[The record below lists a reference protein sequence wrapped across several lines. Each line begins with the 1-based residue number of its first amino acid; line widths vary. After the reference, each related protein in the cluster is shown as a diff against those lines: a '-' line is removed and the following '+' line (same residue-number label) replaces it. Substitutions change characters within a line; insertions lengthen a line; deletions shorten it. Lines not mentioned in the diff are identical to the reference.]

1 MAAGTTVA
9 SADSTGTGAPARRA
23 RPSLPRRFLAHRLAL
38 LAALFLVLAVGAAVL
53 APLIAPYPPERILGS
68 RLAAPGGRFILGS
81 DQAGRD
87 VLSRLLYG
95 GQISLAVGLL
105 AAALSMVLGTALGA
119 LAGFARGWVDAIIM
133 RIADG
138 MLSIPVFFLVLVV
151 LTSLGSTLPNLIVTI
166 GLSSWMTTARVVR
179 GEVLRASALEFVT
192 AARALGASSARILL
206 RHALPQALPVTIVS
220 ASLGVA
226 QAVLTESALSYLG
239 LGVQPPTPSWG
250 NMLSDSQ
257 SYVFTA
263 PLLALWPGLAILL
276 TVLAFNFLGESLR
289 DLLDPFSTRRT

>member
-1 MAAGTTVA
+1 MATETAAERMMAPTT
-9 SADSTGTGAPARRA
+9 PAHRA
-23 RPSLPRRFLAHRLAL
+23 RPSLLRRFLARKVAA
-38 LAALFLVLAVGAAVL
+38 LAAVFLIVAIAAAAL
-53 APLIAPYPPERILGS
+53 APAIAPYPPDRILGS
-68 RLAAPGGRFILGS
+68 RLAAAGGRFILGT
-81 DQAGRD
+81 DQTGRD

-105 AAALSMVLGTALGA
+105 AAGLSLVLGTTLGA
-119 LAGFARGWVDAIIM
+119 LAGFARGWVDAVIM

-179 GEVLRASALEFVT
+179 GEVLRASALDFVT
-192 AARALGASSARILL
+192 AARALGASSARVLL

-250 NMLSDSQ
+250 NMLSDAQ
-257 SYVFTA
+257 SYVFSA

-289 DLLDPFSTRRT
+289 DVLDPFSGNKK